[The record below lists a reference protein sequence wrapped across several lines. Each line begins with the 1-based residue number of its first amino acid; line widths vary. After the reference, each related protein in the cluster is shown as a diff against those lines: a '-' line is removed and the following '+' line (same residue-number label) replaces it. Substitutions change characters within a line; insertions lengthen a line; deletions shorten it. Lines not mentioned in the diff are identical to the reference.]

1 MGGGCGEGGE
11 DGEGGGRRGGG
22 GQYERAVL
30 GAACRPTKAVCPG
43 AAPRVGV
50 VGDRC
55 ACAHATQ
62 LAGAPWVPR
71 CVFVCVFVSVFARVS
86 AGVFVGGG
94 VERHDETCGILLS
107 PSYIMCATS
116 FVLSLTS
123 INIFSTQLVPLSTCR
138 VQEIGANTL
147 RAVPIETAHFKG
159 KVRPRLLH
167 CITLD

>member
-86 AGVFVGGG
+86 AGVSAGVFVGGG
-94 VERHDETCGILLS
+94 VERHDETVVYCYLHLISCVQPLLFSHSLRSTYFLPNSS
-107 PSYIMCATS
+107 PCPIVLCRKSVPTHSEQCPSKPPTS
-116 FVLSLTS
+116 
-123 INIFSTQLVPLSTCR
+123 R
-138 VQEIGANTL
+138 E
-147 RAVPIETAHFKG
+147 R
-159 KVRPRLLH
+159 
-167 CITLD
+167 